1 MESNFKKGD
10 KVFDILFGWGEVIEI
25 EDGDFKYLLQVKFKE
40 ESVYYTLDGKYL
52 EDAPRTLSFTE
63 YTLNG
68 FSQERLIDLP
78 EIGELVMVSDNGN
91 DWLLREV
98 KEIQNGKVY
107 TLSKAW
113 NYFKRLR

>member
-1 MESNFKKGD
+1 MKSNFKKGD
-10 KVFDILFGWGEVIEI
+10 KVFVYPFGWGVFMEKDDEQFSIVN
-25 EDGDFKYLLQVKFKE
+25 YE
-40 ESVYYTLDGKYL
+40 ETDIYCKNELI
-52 EDAPRTLSFTE
+52 SFTE
-63 YTLNG
+63 YTLHG

>member
-25 EDGDFKYLLQVKFKE
+25 KMAFSYPLEVEFKE
-40 ESVYYTLDGKYL
+40 ESVCYTLDGKYL
-52 EDAPRTLSFTE
+52 DDAPRTLSFTE

-107 TLSKAW
+107 TLSKDW